1 MARHKEFDHDQV
13 LDQAMRVFWRQGYE
27 ATSVEDLVAATG
39 INRASM
45 YNTFGDKRGLFLAA
59 VDHYLAQV
67 IAERL
72 AILLD
77 PKSAKQAIRR
87 YFEGVLSFS
96 LGEGRRLGCLL
107 TNSAVEMAPRDG
119 FVGERL
125 RQCLAQVEDAFLEVI
140 QRGQTQGEIGAGKDP
155 RALARF
161 LMGAVQGLR
170 VLARADADE
179 ATLRDVVD
187 VTLAALD

>member
-1 MARHKEFDHDQV
+1 MARHKEFDRELV
-13 LDQAMRVFWRQGYE
+13 LDGAMGVFWRKGYE

-59 VDHYLAQV
+59 VDHYLAKV

-77 PKSAKQAIRR
+77 PVSAKQSIRR

-125 RQCLAQVEDAFLEVI
+125 RQCLARVEEAFREVI
-140 QRGQTQGEIGAGKDP
+140 ERGQKQGEIEADKDP

-187 VTLAALD
+187 VTLATLD